1 MNKYVW
7 MGAIVGPF
15 ALLGATPLAAQ
26 DARSSDYNAGY
37 NAGYNYESDDSADD
51 YAGADYAGDNYASD
65 DYAGD
70 DAEMREAQGDMVRRM
85 NDPAFQDG
93 VADMMGGMVKAVM
106 AMKVGPVI
114 DAANKMDPRG
124 RHRRVRPDATVGD
137 MVARGDPHVAD
148 RVAHQSRAATR
159 SMGAMASGMARM
171 MPVMVEMARD
181 MGAQMEKSMGREM
194 RKIDRDMRRPVD

>member
-7 MGAIVGPF
+7 MGAIAAPF
-15 ALLGATPLAAQ
+15 ALLGASPLAAQ

-37 NAGYNYESDDSADD
+37 NYEPGDSADD
-51 YAGADYAGDNYASD
+51 YAGADYSGD
-65 DYAGD
+65 DYAKD

-159 SMGAMASGMARM
+159 SMGVMASGMARM

>member
-7 MGAIVGPF
+7 MGAIAAPF
-15 ALLGATPLAAQ
+15 ALLGVSPLAAQ
-26 DARSSDYNAGY
+26 DYRTSDYNAGY
-37 NAGYNYESDDSADD
+37 NYEPSDSA
-51 YAGADYAGDNYASD
+51 GDYASD
-65 DYAGD
+65 DYSKDDYTGD
-70 DAEMREAQGDMVRRM
+70 DAEMREARGDMVRRM

-159 SMGAMASGMARM
+159 SMGVMASGMARM

>member
-7 MGAIVGPF
+7 MGAIAAPF
-15 ALLGATPLAAQ
+15 ALLGASPLAAQ
-26 DARSSDYNAGY
+26 DARSSDYN
-37 NAGYNYESDDSADD
+37 NDSRGYNYESGDSADD
-51 YAGADYAGDNYASD
+51 YAGDDYASD
-65 DYAGD
+65 DTG
-70 DAEMREAQGDMVRRM
+70 MRETQGDMVRKM

-106 AMKVGPVI
+106 AMKVGPVL

-124 RHRRVRPDATVGD
+124 RYRRPHSDATVGD
-137 MVARGDPHVAD
+137 MVSRNDPHVAD
-148 RVAHQSRAATR
+148 RVAGQTRAATR
-159 SMGAMASGMARM
+159 SMGVMASGMARM

-194 RKIDRDMRRPVD
+194 RKIDREVRRPVD

>member
-7 MGAIVGPF
+7 MGTLAFPF
-15 ALLGATPLAAQ
+15 ALLGASPLAAQ
-26 DARSSDYNAGY
+26 DYRASDYNEDSRGY
-37 NAGYNYESDDSADD
+37 SYESGDSADD
-51 YAGADYAGDNYASD
+51 YASGDYTGDAYASD
-65 DYAGD
+65 DT
-70 DAEMREAQGDMVRRM
+70 EMREAQGDMVRRM

-124 RHRRVRPDATVGD
+124 RHRRVHPDATVGD

-159 SMGAMASGMARM
+159 SMGVMASGMARM

>member
-1 MNKYVW
+1 MRPTLFFV
-7 MGAIVGPF
+7 APLV
-15 ALLGATPLAAQ
+15 ALMAVPAVAQNNAAPSY
-26 DARSSDYNAGY
+26 DAP
-37 NAGYNYESDDSADD
+37 EQ
-51 YAGADYAGDNYASD
+51 GADYADGYRSD
-65 DYAGD
+65 DDYSATDYAGDDYTGD

-124 RHRRVRPDATVGD
+124 RHRRVHPDATVGD
-137 MVARGDPHVAD
+137 MVARGAPHVAD

-159 SMGAMASGMARM
+159 SMGVMASGMARM

>member
-7 MGAIVGPF
+7 MGAIVAPF
-15 ALLGATPLAAQ
+15 ALLGASPLAAQ
-26 DARSSDYNAGY
+26 DARTSNYNT
-37 NAGYNYESDDSADD
+37 GYNYESGDSADD
-51 YAGADYAGDNYASD
+51 YTGDDYASD
-65 DYAGD
+65 DYASD
-70 DAEMREAQGDMVRRM
+70 DSEMREAEGDMVRKM

-106 AMKVGPVI
+106 AMKVGPVL

-124 RHRRVRPDATVGD
+124 RYRRPHPDATVGD
-137 MVARGDPHVAD
+137 MVSRNDPHVAD
-148 RVAHQSRAATR
+148 RVAGQTRAATR
-159 SMGAMASGMARM
+159 SMGVMASGMARM

-194 RKIDRDMRRPVD
+194 RKIDREVRRPVD

>member
-1 MNKYVW
+1 MRPTLFFV
-7 MGAIVGPF
+7 APLI
-15 ALLGATPLAAQ
+15 ALMAVPAVAQ
-26 DARSSDYNAGY
+26 SNADPSYDVPEQSADYADGY
-37 NAGYNYESDDSADD
+37 RYDDDYSADD
-51 YAGADYAGDNYASD
+51 YTGD
-65 DYAGD
+65 DYASD

-124 RHRRVRPDATVGD
+124 RHRRVHPDATVGD

-159 SMGAMASGMARM
+159 SMGVMASGMARM

-181 MGAQMEKSMGREM
+181 MGAEMEKSMGREM